1 MNKVREL
8 PETHEV
14 RSFQHKNVIFFSRV
28 DDIQIIFY
36 AKNLEVYVYILY
48 LVMCKMPSNKTSLF
62 IQPKKK
68 RVSQLY

>member
-36 AKNLEVYVYILY
+36 AKNLEV
-48 LVMCKMPSNKTSLF
+48 
-62 IQPKKK
+62 
-68 RVSQLY
+68 